1 MRKFTLFFMSLFLA
15 VGAMAQEINYWPTN
29 APTANTKKSTDRNMT
44 SVKVG
49 TVSYSLTNA
58 EQAKGYVDNYDN
70 VTFQVEPGETYALE
84 VNTNGSWIHG
94 SVFVDFGKDGFTAS
108 VTESWKPAEDLVAY
122 SFYNNNSSSD
132 ASGWNS
138 YGTVISGDN
147 RKRPAIPSWTVPES
161 LEPGEYRIRFKLDWC
176 NIDPQGDADG
186 KFSDF
191 YDNRGSILDA
201 KLVVVGEIPEYEV
214 KYNYS
219 YNGNVAKTVIHTVVD
234 GSPYPAHDLNIFGA
248 SYENIPTGTVTENK
262 EVTINV
268 TFDLPFEFAAT
279 YDAIGDNW
287 YYLSIAQAGYLL
299 YHVENASYITLDRTV
314 VDEANKDAY
323 LWAFVGNPFDGYKLV
338 NRAKGNGWIL
348 SSSTTTTDG
357 NTGGNT
363 YPIMTE
369 EPVGEG
375 NNTYWIATAST
386 DLGEGGFYL
395 GQKDANEGKN
405 KMNNRSSKLAY
416 WNGGAD
422 HGSTFKV
429 RHMNAIAPVAFNWTT
444 TTQWTAVTAADCT
457 SSLVWDNKYTG
468 GIKYI
473 EQAITVNFP
482 VTAEVTFT
490 YSRGDKRLN
499 IRGVEVIDANS
510 NVVAGDYHVG
520 RAGGEHVDNVYSVQ
534 VAEAGTYTVRC
545 YATEGEYVMNGN
557 TNNDT
562 FDNTNG
568 TISVAMTKFDASVLT
583 KDITFAAEYATLHLG
598 YKVAIPEGVKAYVAV
613 STNNNHVQFEEVENV
628 IPAATPVL
636 LENVGENETYRFAYT
651 DAAAAEVAT
660 NLLKGSIAN
669 RYVTGDAYVLTLKE
683 GVVYFGGVLLN
694 QLENTAFLNNANKVY
709 LPKTAGMNAAS
720 YSFRFPGTTGV
731 ENVVVE
737 NEIKV
742 IYDLTGR
749 RVSEITEAGIY
760 IIGGKKVLVK

>member
-1 MRKFTLFFMSLFLA
+1 
-15 VGAMAQEINYWPTN
+15 MAQVNYTPTN
-29 APTANTKKSTDRNMT
+29 TGAKTNTGRNMT
-44 SVKVG
+44 SVVLG
-49 TVSYSLTNA
+49 DNTYTLAGNDPG
-58 EQAKGYVDNYDN
+58 QCYVDKYNN
-70 VTFQVEPGETYALE
+70 VTFNVEPGKTYNLE
-84 VNTNGSWIHG
+84 INTGGSWIHG
-94 SVFVDFGKDGFTAS
+94 FVFVDFANDGFTAS
-108 VTESWKPAEDLVAY
+108 VTDSWKPAGDLVAY

-138 YGTVISGDN
+138 TGDVISGNN
-147 RKRPAIPSWTVPES
+147 RNRPAIPSWTVPAD
-161 LEPGEYRIRFKLDWC
+161 LTPGEYRIRFKLDWC
-176 NIDPQGDADG
+176 NIDPDGDKDG
-186 KFSDF
+186 KFGDF
-191 YDNRGSILDA
+191 MANGGQILDA

-214 KYNYS
+214 TYNYS
-219 YNGNVAKTVIHTVVD
+219 YNDVVVKTVTHTVAE
-234 GSPYPAHDLNIFGA
+234 GSNYPAHDLNLYGA
-248 SYENIPTGTVTENK
+248 SYENVPAGNVTEDT

-268 TFDLPFEFAAT
+268 TFNLPFEFAAT
-279 YDAIGDNW
+279 YDAIGENW
-287 YYLSIAQAGYLL
+287 YYLSIGQAGYLL
-299 YHVENASYITLDRTV
+299 YHVENANHIALDRTV

-338 NRAKGNGWIL
+338 NRAKGDGYIL
-348 SSSTTTTDG
+348 SSSTTMAGTTGSD
-357 NTGGNT
+357 TW
-363 YPIMTE
+363 PIMTA
-369 EPVGEG
+369 EPVDGG

-395 GQKDANEGKN
+395 GQKDNLAN
-405 KMNNRSSKLAY
+405 KMNNRDSKLAY

-429 RHMNAIAPVAFNWTT
+429 RHMNAIAPVAFNWAA

-457 SSLVWDNKYTG
+457 SSLVWDNQYTG

-473 EQAITVNFP
+473 EQAITVNSP

-490 YSRGDKRLN
+490 YSSGDKRLN
-499 IRGVEVIDANS
+499 IRGVEVIDAKG

-520 RAGGEHVDNVYSVQ
+520 QAGGSHIDNVYSVQ

-545 YATEGEYVMNGN
+545 YATEGEYIFNGN

-568 TISVAMTKFDASVLT
+568 TISVAMTKFDAKVLT

-613 STNNNHVQFEEVENV
+613 STNNGHVQFEEIKNV
-628 IPAATPVL
+628 IPAVTPVL
-636 LENVGENETYRFAYT
+636 LENVGENKTYTFAYT
-651 DAAAAEVAT
+651 DNTAATVET

-683 GVVYFGGVLLN
+683 GVVCFGGVDLN
-694 QLENTAFLNNANKVY
+694 QLDDTAFLNNANKVY

-720 YSFRFPGTTGV
+720 YSFRFEEGTTGI
-731 ENVVVE
+731 ENVEVE
-737 NEIKV
+737 NEVKT

-749 RVSEITEAGIY
+749 RVETITAPGIY
-760 IIGGKKVLVK
+760 IVNGKKVLVK

>member
-1 MRKFTLFFMSLFLA
+1 
-15 VGAMAQEINYWPTN
+15 MAQTTQKVEINLTTTSGQPGYVSSPHDHAVINPNSQWDKGGVAALIDGNPNTHFHTAWENVPAGPHYFQVDLGDGNTISDFSFNYTLRKDGGDDFPSQFTIKGSNNDADYEGITVIDITMPNN
-29 APTANTKKSTDRNMT
+29 AGEATGKSYSFDVTDVEKEYRYLRFEVTNTK
-44 SVKVG
+44 
-49 TVSYSLTNA
+49 SYNGAGYRTYFHLA
-58 EQAKGYVDNYDN
+58 EFDLFK
-70 VTFQVEPGETYALE
+70 
-84 VNTNGSWIHG
+84 I
-94 SVFVDFGKDGFTAS
+94 
-108 VTESWKPAEDLVAY
+108 VTEALP
-122 SFYNNNSSSD
+122 
-132 ASGWNS
+132 
-138 YGTVISGDN
+138 
-147 RKRPAIPSWTVPES
+147 
-161 LEPGEYRIRFKLDWC
+161 EYR
-176 NIDPQGDADG
+176 
-186 KFSDF
+186 
-191 YDNRGSILDA
+191 
-201 KLVVVGEIPEYEV
+201 VT
-214 KYNYS
+214 YNYS
-219 YNGNVAKTVIHTVVD
+219 YNGVVVKTVPHTVAE
-234 GSPYPAHDLNIFGA
+234 GSDYPAYDLGLYGA
-248 SYENIPTGTVTENK
+248 SYENVPTGKVTEET

-268 TFDLPFEFAAT
+268 TFNLPFEFAAT
-279 YDAIGDNW
+279 YDAIGENW

-348 SSSTTTTDG
+348 SSSTSTSDG
-357 NTGGNT
+357 NTGGST
-363 YPIMTE
+363 YPIMTSE
-369 EPVGEG
+369 EDLNGK
-375 NNTYWIATAST
+375 NTYWIPTAST
-386 DLGEGGFYL
+386 DLGDGGFYL
-395 GQKDANEGKN
+395 AQKDANDGKN
-405 KMNNRSSKLAY
+405 KMNNRDNKLAY

-429 RHMNAIAPVAFNWTT
+429 RHMNAIAPVAFNWTA

-473 EQAITVNFP
+473 EQPITVNSP
-482 VTAEVTFT
+482 VIAEVTFT
-490 YSRGDKRLN
+490 YSSGTKRLN
-499 IRGVEVIDANS
+499 IRGVEVIDANG

-520 RAGGEHVDNVYSVQ
+520 QAGGEHVNNVYSVQ

-545 YATEGEYVMNGN
+545 YATEGEYQLNGN

-568 TISVAMTKFDASVLT
+568 TIRVALTKFDASVLT

-613 STNNNHVQFEEVENV
+613 STNNGHVQFEEVTGV

-636 LENVGENETYRFAYT
+636 LENVGSETTYTFAYT
-651 DAAAAEVAT
+651 DNTAATVGT

-669 RYVTGDAYVLTLKE
+669 RYVTGDAYVLTLKD
-683 GVVYFGGVLLN
+683 GVVCFGGVLLN
-694 QLENTAFLNNANKVY
+694 QLDGAAFLNNANKVY

-720 YSFRFPGTTGV
+720 YSFNFPGTTGV

-737 NEIKV
+737 NEVKV